1 MQHGYPVVPGLVVN
15 SGVWRQFLETQ
26 DGLEP
31 AYAAL
36 RVDNPRQ
43 LQAEARRLRQLLA
56 DATLPLE
63 WLATLSQGIKQ
74 LQVPTVIFR
83 PSVHV
88 KSLSGEAYHP
98 MLSDTVAGLWQSY
111 VSFTDNDAI
120 ARTLKLAWAELFR
133 ARSLFFWQR
142 RGISIAQINWAVL
155 VQPIQNAIAS
165 GVLRANRIWSI
176 QGTWGLGMSLVK
188 GEVIPDYWEVEAS
201 TGSILVQVPG
211 QKSIAYH
218 LVSDHDSPT
227 SMSTVPEKSGCYAAR
242 KIAKTYDAFRTHGE
256 NPEGIAKTSPLQSYT
271 VSEELIATNSL
282 DQTYLQQLI
291 ALATRIAADFS
302 PRFTLEWTVQASLA
316 PGNDPQLVLTQTIPR
331 RETGENREKD
341 DAVLPPS
348 SPRPQ
353 LMDNP
358 KSPTLVLRGLA
369 AAAGR
374 AIAPAT
380 VLSHPGE
387 PVGSRSAAPAVSG
400 TILVVRAIT
409 TDYLPLLKQ
418 AAGAIAERGGLTSH
432 GAIVAR
438 ELGIP
443 AILGASNATQVISTG
458 TRLLMDGN
466 KGEVYQVEAF
476 DVSGELDVPRT
487 DVYGCATLRDGMHRK
502 NPEDIAKTQG
512 TSSEHYSG
520 DIEDSFVPVPQ
531 ASTVGHL
538 HFPYPIATQLLV
550 NLSQPSSLE
559 RAKDLPVDGVGLL
572 RSELM
577 APEVLENKH
586 PKWWLQQG
594 RGAELIDQW
603 VEILR
608 KFAATFAPRPVFY
621 RSFDL
626 RSDSDR
632 NELGLRGT
640 LSYQLYPTLF
650 DLELAALARLHQEGL
665 TNVNLILPFV
675 RRVEEFSF
683 CRRRVETFAFRSL
696 QLWIM
701 AEVPSILF
709 LLPEYVKAGVQ
720 GIAIGTND
728 LTQLLLGVDRDLGP
742 LASNLNASH
751 PAVMGAIE
759 QLITMARQA
768 GIPCSICSQAPA
780 MYPELIDA
788 LVRWGI
794 TSISVDINAVDR
806 TRQAISRGE
815 QRLLLS
821 AARRNFS

>member
-1 MQHGYPVVPGLVVN
+1 VDLYWLEKIQPTDRALVGNKAFYLSQLMQRGYPVVPGLVVN
-15 SGVWRQFLETQ
+15 SGLWRQFLETQ

-31 AYAAL
+31 AAL

-43 LQAEARRLRQLLA
+43 LQAEARRRRQLLA
-56 DATLPLE
+56 DAALPPE
-63 WLATLSQGIKQ
+63 WLATLSLGIEQ

-88 KSLSGEAYHP
+88 KSLSGKAVSLDVGDRISDSA
-98 MLSDTVAGLWQSY
+98 MSSDTVAGLWQSH
-111 VSFTDNDAI
+111 VSRTDNDAI

-142 RGISIAQINWAVL
+142 RGISIVQINWAIL
-155 VQPIQNAIAS
+155 VQPIQNAISS

-201 TGSILVQVPG
+201 TGSMLVQIPG

-227 SMSTVPEKSGCYAAR
+227 SMSTVPEKSSASRSRSVAPSHAR
-242 KIAKTYDAFRTHGE
+242 PEVIREARTKT
-256 NPEGIAKTSPLQSYT
+256 PQTSPLESYT

-331 RETGENREKD
+331 RSASRSQTRSSYRDREKTKVRQERI
-341 DAVLPPS
+341 AKTPQTSPVLPPS
-348 SPRPQ
+348 SPKHQ
-353 LMDNP
+353 LMDNQ

-369 AAAGR
+369 AAAGH

-387 PVGSRSAAPAVSG
+387 PVPGG
-400 TILVVRAIT
+400 TILVLQAIT
-409 TDYLPLLKQ
+409 TDYLPLLKL
-418 AAGAIAERGGLTSH
+418 AAGAIAEQGGLTSH

-443 AILGASNATQVISTG
+443 AILCVSNATQVIPTG
-458 TRLLMDGN
+458 ARLLIDGN
-466 KGEVYQVEAF
+466 KGEVYQVESRDNFVAGEQ
-476 DVSGELDVPRT
+476 VSKE
-487 DVYGCATLRDGMHRK
+487 
-502 NPEDIAKTQG
+502 
-512 TSSEHYSG
+512 EHK
-520 DIEDSFVPVPQ
+520 
-531 ASTVGHL
+531 

-577 APEVLENKH
+577 APEVLEGKH
-586 PKWWLQQG
+586 PRWWLQQG
-594 RGAELIDQW
+594 RGAELIDRWHQ
-603 VEILR
+603 ILR
-608 KFAATFAPRPVFY
+608 EFAATFAPRPVFY

-640 LSYQLYPTLF
+640 LSYQLDPTLF

-683 CRRRVETFAFRSL
+683 CRRRVETLAFTSL
-696 QLWIM
+696 QVWIM

-709 LLPEYVKAGVQ
+709 LLPEYVSAGVQ

-728 LTQLLLGVDRDLGP
+728 LTQLLLGVDRDLDP
-742 LASNLNASH
+742 PASNLNASH
-751 PAVMGAIE
+751 PAIMGAIE

-768 GIPCSICSQAPA
+768 GIPCSICGQALA

-806 TRQAISRGE
+806 TQQAIARAE
-815 QRLLLS
+815 QRLLLE
-821 AARRNFS
+821 ATRRL

>member
-1 MQHGYPVVPGLVVN
+1 MQRGYPVVPGLVVD
-15 SGVWRQFLETQ
+15 SGVWRQFLETL
-26 DGLEP
+26 DWLEP

-56 DATLPLE
+56 DATLPPE
-63 WLATLSQGIKQ
+63 WLATLSLGIAQ

-88 KSLSGEAYHP
+88 KSLSDP
-98 MLSDTVAGLWQSY
+98 VAGLWQSH

-120 ARTLKLAWAELFR
+120 ARTLLLAWAELFR

-142 RGISIAQINWAVL
+142 SDISIEQINWAVL

-165 GVLRANRIWSI
+165 GVLRANMSEMSI
-176 QGTWGLGMSLVK
+176 QTTWGLGMSLVK
-188 GEVIPDYWEVEAS
+188 GEVIPDYWEVEAE
-201 TGSILVQVPG
+201 TGKTRVQVPG
-211 QKSIAYH
+211 QKNIAYH
-218 LVSDHDSPT
+218 LVSQSD
-227 SMSTVPEKSGCYAAR
+227 R
-242 KIAKTYDAFRTHGE
+242 Q
-256 NPEGIAKTSPLQSYT
+256 TSPLQSYT

-282 DQTYLQQLI
+282 NETYLQQLI
-291 ALATRIAADFS
+291 ELATGIAADFS
-302 PRFTLEWTVQASLA
+302 PRFILEWTIQQTLA
-316 PGNDPQLVLTQTIPR
+316 PGNDPQLVLTQTIP
-331 RETGENREKD
+331 TGSGSRSTSGEESTEENRERD
-341 DAVLPPS
+341 DAVLS
-348 SPRPQ
+348 PQ

-358 KSPTLVLRGLA
+358 QSPTPVLRGLA

-374 AIAPAT
+374 ALAPAR

-387 PVGSRSAAPAVSG
+387 PVESG

-409 TDYLPLLKQ
+409 TDYLPLLKL

-443 AILGASNATQVISTG
+443 AILGASNATQVIPNG
-458 TRLLMDGN
+458 ARLLMDGN
-466 KGEVYQVEAF
+466 KGEVYQVS
-476 DVSGELDVPRT
+476 D
-487 DVYGCATLRDGMHRK
+487 
-502 NPEDIAKTQG
+502 PESLVA
-512 TSSEHYSG
+512 
-520 DIEDSFVPVPQ
+520 VPQ
-531 ASTVGHL
+531 VRKEEQHSSL
-538 HFPYPIATQLLV
+538 SIATRLLV

-559 RAKDLPVDGVGLL
+559 RVKDLPVDGVGLL

-577 APEVLENKH
+577 APEVLEGKH

-594 RGAELIDQW
+594 RGAELIDRW
-603 VEILR
+603 HLILR
-608 KFAATFAPRPVFY
+608 EFAATFAPRPVFY

-626 RSDSDR
+626 LSDRDR

-640 LSYQLYPTLF
+640 LSYQLDPTLF
-650 DLELAALARLHQEGL
+650 DLELAVLARLHQEGL

-675 RRVEEFSF
+675 RTVEEFSF
-683 CRRRVETFAFRSL
+683 CRRRVETLAFTSL

-709 LLPEYVKAGVQ
+709 LLPEYVQAGVQ

-728 LTQLLLGVDRDLGP
+728 LTQLLLGVDRDSP
-742 LASNLNASH
+742 ASNLNASH

-759 QLITMARQA
+759 QLIRMARQA
-768 GIPCSICSQAPA
+768 GIPCSICGQAPA
-780 MYPELIDA
+780 MYPDLIDA

-794 TSISVDINAVDR
+794 ASISVDINAVQN
-806 TRQAISRGE
+806 TRQAIARAE
-815 QRLLLS
+815 QRLLLE
-821 AARRNFS
+821 AARRL

>member
-1 MQHGYPVVPGLVVN
+1 MDRALVGDKAFYLSQLMQRGYPVVPGLVVN
-15 SGVWRQFLETQ
+15 SGLWRQFLETL
-26 DGLEP
+26 DWLEP

-56 DATLPLE
+56 DATLPPE
-63 WLATLSQGIKQ
+63 WLATLSLGISQ

-88 KSLSGEAYHP
+88 KSLSGEAVSLDMAASP
-98 MLSDTVAGLWQSY
+98 QIASRTKEDMQGDRISDRAMSSVTVAGLWQSH

-176 QGTWGLGMSLVK
+176 QGTWGLGMSLLK

-201 TGSILVQVPG
+201 TGWILVQVPG

-227 SMSTVPEKSGCYAAR
+227 SLSPGST
-242 KIAKTYDAFRTHGE
+242 IRTTQE
-256 NPEGIAKTSPLQSYT
+256 TAPLQSYT

-291 ALATRIAADFS
+291 AIATRIAADFS

-358 KSPTLVLRGLA
+358 KSPTPVLRGLA

-387 PVGSRSAAPAVSG
+387 PVPGG
-400 TILVVRAIT
+400 TILVLRAIT
-409 TDYLPLLKQ
+409 TDYLPLLKL
-418 AAGAIAERGGLTSH
+418 AAGAIAEQGGLTSH

-458 TRLLMDGN
+458 TRLLVDGN

-476 DVSGELDVPRT
+476 DVSRELDVPLPH
-487 DVYGCATLRDGMHRK
+487 GETLL
-502 NPEDIAKTQG
+502 
-512 TSSEHYSG
+512 TSSEQYSG

-531 ASTVGHL
+531 ASTVG

-577 APEVLENKH
+577 APEVLEGKH
-586 PKWWLQQG
+586 PRWWLQQG
-594 RGAELIDQW
+594 RGAELIDRWHQ
-603 VEILR
+603 ILR
-608 KFAATFAPRPVFY
+608 EFAATFAPRPVFY

-640 LSYQLYPTLF
+640 LSYQLDPTLF

-683 CRRRVETFAFRSL
+683 CRRRVETLAFTSL

-709 LLPEYVKAGVQ
+709 LLPEYVSAGVQ

-768 GIPCSICSQAPA
+768 GIPCSICGQAQA

-794 TSISVDINAVDR
+794 TSISVDINDVVH
-806 TRQAISRGE
+806 TRQAIARAE

-821 AARRNFS
+821 AARRGFS

>member
-1 MQHGYPVVPGLVVN
+1 MQRGYPVVPGLVVN

-56 DATLPLE
+56 DATLPPE
-63 WLATLSQGIKQ
+63 WLATLSLGIEQ

-88 KSLSGEAYHP
+88 KSLSGEAVSLDMAACP
-98 MLSDTVAGLWQSY
+98 GSASRTTQDMQGDRISDRAMSSVTVAGLWQSH

-227 SMSTVPEKSGCYAAR
+227 
-242 KIAKTYDAFRTHGE
+242 
-256 NPEGIAKTSPLQSYT
+256 PLQSYT

-358 KSPTLVLRGLA
+358 KSPTPVLRGLA

-380 VLSHPGE
+380 VLSHPRE
-387 PVGSRSAAPAVSG
+387 PVPGG

-418 AAGAIAERGGLTSH
+418 AAGAIAEQGGLTSH

-466 KGEVYQVEAF
+466 KGEVYQVEA
-476 DVSGELDVPRT
+476 
-487 DVYGCATLRDGMHRK
+487 
-502 NPEDIAKTQG
+502 
-512 TSSEHYSG
+512 
-520 DIEDSFVPVPQ
+520 EDSFVPVPQ

-577 APEVLENKH
+577 APEVLSGKH
-586 PKWWLQQG
+586 PRWWLQQG
-594 RGAELIDQW
+594 RGAELIDRW
-603 VEILR
+603 LEILR
-608 KFAATFAPRPVFY
+608 EFAATFAPRPVFY

-640 LSYQLYPTLF
+640 LSYQLDPTLF
-650 DLELAALARLHQEGL
+650 DLELAALARLHQSGY

-683 CRRRVETFAFRSL
+683 CRRRVETLAFTSL
-696 QLWIM
+696 QVWIM

-709 LLPEYVKAGVQ
+709 LLPEYVSAGVQ

-759 QLITMARQA
+759 QLIPMARQA
-768 GIPCSICSQAPA
+768 GIPCSICGQALA

-794 TSISVDINAVDR
+794 TSISVDINAVVH
-806 TRQAISRGE
+806 TRQAIARAE

-821 AARRNFS
+821 AARRSFS

>member
-1 MQHGYPVVPGLVVN
+1 MQRGYPVVPGLVVH
-15 SGVWRQFLETQ
+15 SGLWRQFLETQ
-26 DGLEP
+26 DGLE
-31 AYAAL
+31 YAAL

-43 LQAEARRLRQLLA
+43 LQAEARRRRQLLA
-56 DATLPLE
+56 DATLPPE
-63 WLATLSQGIKQ
+63 WLATLSLGIEQ

-88 KSLSGEAYHP
+88 KSLSGEANTPPCSPPGRTPGSPPVGAAMTRYT
-98 MLSDTVAGLWQSY
+98 SAIVTVAGLWQSH
-111 VSFTDNDAI
+111 VSRTDNDAI

-142 RGISIAQINWAVL
+142 RGISIVQINWAIL
-155 VQPIQNAIAS
+155 VQPIQNAISS

-201 TGSILVQVPG
+201 TGEIRDQVPG

-227 SMSTVPEKSGCYAAR
+227 SMSTVPEKSSASRSRPRGGSHSPPVGASHAR
-242 KIAKTYDAFRTHGE
+242 PEVIREARTKA
-256 NPEGIAKTSPLQSYT
+256 PQTSPLQSYT

-316 PGNDPQLVLTQTIPR
+316 PGNDPQLVLTQAIPR
-331 RETGENREKD
+331 VHAQGPLRWSQIRSSYRDREKTKERTRRD
-341 DAVLPPS
+341 PSAAKTPQTSPVLPPS
-348 SPRPQ
+348 SPKPQ
-353 LMDNP
+353 LMDNQ

-387 PVGSRSAAPAVSG
+387 PVPGG
-400 TILVVRAIT
+400 TILVLQAIT
-409 TDYLPLLKQ
+409 TDYLPLLKL
-418 AAGAIAERGGLTSH
+418 AAGAIAEQGGLTSH

-443 AILGASNATQVISTG
+443 AILGVSNATQVIPAG
-458 TRLLMDGN
+458 ARLLIDGN
-466 KGEVYQVEAF
+466 KGEVYQVESRDNFVAGEQ
-476 DVSGELDVPRT
+476 VSKE
-487 DVYGCATLRDGMHRK
+487 
-502 NPEDIAKTQG
+502 
-512 TSSEHYSG
+512 EHK
-520 DIEDSFVPVPQ
+520 
-531 ASTVGHL
+531 
-538 HFPYPIATQLLV
+538 HFPDPIATQLLV

-577 APEVLENKH
+577 APEVLEGKH
-586 PKWWLQQG
+586 PRWWLQQG
-594 RGAELIDQW
+594 RGAELIDGWHQ
-603 VEILR
+603 ILR
-608 KFAATFAPRPVFY
+608 EFAATFAPRPVFY

-640 LSYQLYPTLF
+640 LSYQLDPTLF

-683 CRRRVETFAFRSL
+683 CRRRVETLAFTSL
-696 QLWIM
+696 QVWIM

-709 LLPEYVKAGVQ
+709 LLPEYVSAGVQ

-768 GIPCSICSQAPA
+768 GIPCSICGQALA

-806 TRQAISRGE
+806 TQQAIARAE
-815 QRLLLS
+815 QRLLLE
-821 AARRNFS
+821 AARRL